1 MTVDSQRP
9 FLNSNR
15 LVVSS
20 IAVSLAVHLAL
31 VPPVAQ
37 WLEKSREVPEDEA
50 APMRSEVVLP
60 MADWVMMEASSLP
73 QEPADE
79 EEPDAAAE
87 EKELGYVRTTANQAS
102 LTSPD
107 SPDFVSD
114 RNTRVSADELG
125 SGNEALPTVNG
136 EDEDTNEFED
146 RRYRDGA
153 LMDESPSPEQQLATP
168 GSVAAISSDRPPVEA
183 QPVPAS
189 ATNII
194 GQPLPENLNAI
205 PLPRPNPT
213 LNEEPSESDDE
224 GLAETREPVEEEM
237 PLEPQ
242 VAVANVPPGAP
253 TAPIPAAPSTL
264 PVPSRNEEAFQSET
278 RRAKM
283 DGGAKRKGY
292 AAYDAEN
299 SPIGRYRK
307 ELSAAIERAW
317 QMRMLASRDFMDFN
331 TKIRV
336 EFSVN
341 RWGKI
346 KNLRVP
352 KRANNAVLTNE
363 TLSAIIEAKIPEMPA
378 AVQEELDGGD
388 LPCFYNFR
396 IH

>member
-1 MTVDSQRP
+1 
-9 FLNSNR
+9 
-15 LVVSS
+15 
-20 IAVSLAVHLAL
+20 
-31 VPPVAQ
+31 
-37 WLEKSREVPEDEA
+37 
-50 APMRSEVVLP
+50 
-60 MADWVMMEASSLP
+60 
-73 QEPADE
+73 
-79 EEPDAAAE
+79 
-87 EKELGYVRTTANQAS
+87 
-102 LTSPD
+102 
-107 SPDFVSD
+107 
-114 RNTRVSADELG
+114 
-125 SGNEALPTVNG
+125 
-136 EDEDTNEFED
+136 
-146 RRYRDGA
+146 
-153 LMDESPSPEQQLATP
+153 
-168 GSVAAISSDRPPVEA
+168 
-183 QPVPAS
+183 
-189 ATNII
+189 
-194 GQPLPENLNAI
+194 
-205 PLPRPNPT
+205 
-213 LNEEPSESDDE
+213 
-224 GLAETREPVEEEM
+224 
-237 PLEPQ
+237 
-242 VAVANVPPGAP
+242 
-253 TAPIPAAPSTL
+253 
-264 PVPSRNEEAFQSET
+264 
-278 RRAKM
+278 M